1 MIITIIAVG
10 KIKNKAII
18 EEIKNYLKQIPVQVK
33 IVEIKDEPTFL
44 ELKKESAAIRE
55 KIPANSFLVVL
66 DINGKKYDSFLFAKK
81 LKLWLEEKRNVV
93 FVIGGSYGV
102 EKTILLK
109 ANETLSL
116 SGFTFPH
123 QIVRLL
129 LVEQIYRAFKIN
141 QNHPYHK

>member
-81 LKLWLEEKRNVV
+81 LKLWFEEKRNVV